1 MAGYEISNPSTNTL
15 SLRSGPSVI
24 FDKIG
29 TLASGQKGKGDFIY
43 TYQSQLVTDEQT
55 RASAGDQW
63 VHATELNGIPVD
75 GWIAVKH
82 LGQSSAVVSIL
93 PPPDLQ
99 VTFGVELEGYNPIT
113 LTGTLTPK

>member
-1 MAGYEISNPSTNTL
+1 MAAYEISNPSTRTL

-29 TLASGQKGKGDFIY
+29 TLEAGKKGKGDFIY

-63 VHATELNGIPVD
+63 VHATELNGVPVD
-75 GWIAVKH
+75 GWIALTH
-82 LGQSSAVVSIL
+82 LGQASASVASL
-93 PPPDLQ
+93 PPPNLQ
-99 VTFGVELEGYNPIT
+99 VTFGVELEGYNLIT